1 MEQSQHL
8 LTDADQT
15 IYCLKFL
22 LNTCSA
28 ATFCQRKSEEMKE
41 EQQKIQVQASDPPA
55 STLSTTKSAV
65 VSDSIIIPLD
75 PMSGIRLSIY

>member
-41 EQQKIQVQASDPPA
+41 EENA
-55 STLSTTKSAV
+55 AV
-65 VSDSIIIPLD
+65 NPGSGFRSSCLHIVDDEVSSRERQHHHP
-75 PMSGIRLSIY
+75 SGSHVGD